1 MPDSNP
7 RYEKIP
13 RKESIDKFVEGMKR
27 HDCVSEVEKVSDIY
41 YRITKTTGEILN
53 VLLTNIY
60 IVSEA
65 NVYEYLNSE
74 EYKDINVILTMSV
87 WNSYTLDATKMAK
100 DRKVALFTY
109 KEFYGAL
116 NYDGDKF
123 LNYRVKKR
131 NQ

>member
-1 MPDSNP
+1 MPDGDS

-13 RKESIDKFVEGMKR
+13 RKESIDVFVKGMNR
-27 HDCVSEVEKVSDIY
+27 HDCVSNVEQLSDIY

-65 NVYEYLNSE
+65 DVYEYLSTE
-74 EYKDINVILTMSV
+74 QYKDINGILTMSV
-87 WNSYTLDATKMAK
+87 SNSYTLDAKKMAK

>member
-1 MPDSNP
+1 MPDGDS

-13 RKESIDKFVEGMKR
+13 RKESIDVFVKGMNR
-27 HDCVSEVEKVSDIY
+27 HDCVSNVEQLSD
-41 YRITKTTGEILN
+41 
-53 VLLTNIY
+53 
-60 IVSEA
+60 
-65 NVYEYLNSE
+65 EYLSTE

-87 WNSYTLDATKMAK
+87 WNSYTLDAKKMAK

>member
-27 HDCVSEVEKVSDIY
+27 HDCVSEVEKVSDVY

-65 NVYEYLNSE
+65 DVYEYLSTE

-87 WNSYTLDATKMAK
+87 WNSYTLDA
-100 DRKVALFTY
+100 
-109 KEFYGAL
+109 
-116 NYDGDKF
+116 
-123 LNYRVKKR
+123 KKWQR
-131 NQ
+131 IGKLHYLPIKNFMVR